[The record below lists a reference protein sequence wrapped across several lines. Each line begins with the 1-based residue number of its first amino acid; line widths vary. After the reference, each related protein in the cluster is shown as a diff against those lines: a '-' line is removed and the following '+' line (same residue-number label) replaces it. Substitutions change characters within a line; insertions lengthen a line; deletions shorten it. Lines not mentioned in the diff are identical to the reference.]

1 MRISDWSSD
10 VCSSDLLDVVATR
23 LPPFP
28 VFEPDMKIDLLFT
41 DYQHDP
47 AAILALLSHFLPSM
61 AEASSLLIDSALT
74 SFASYLL
81 LERVIE
87 QFNAGQVP
95 GEMLRGLPGERRHA
109 LPDGARGRRLPLVH
123 PR

>member
-61 AEASSLLIDSALT
+61 AEASSILIDSAPT

-87 QFNAGQVP
+87 QFNAGPVP
-95 GEMLRGLPGERRHA
+95 GELLKIGRASGRERVCQ
-109 LPDGARGRRLPLVH
+109 DV
-123 PR
+123 

>member
-61 AEASSLLIDSALT
+61 AEASSILIDSAPT

-95 GEMLRGLPGERRHA
+95 GEKIGRASCRER
-109 LPDGARGRRLPLVH
+109 VCQYV
-123 PR
+123 

>member
-61 AEASSLLIDSALT
+61 AEASSILLDSAPP
-74 SFASYLL
+74 SFRS
-81 LERVIE
+81 E
-87 QFNAGQVP
+87 
-95 GEMLRGLPGERRHA
+95 ERRVGKECVRTFRSRWS
-109 LPDGARGRRLPLVH
+109 PYP
-123 PR
+123 